1 MKIAWTE
8 SAWEEYT
15 DWQIED
21 KYILRKINSLVK
33 DIIRCRNIGGIGK
46 PEPLRGNLSGMWSR
60 RITEEHRLI
69 YRLEDNELMIYSCAR
84 HYEDVKD

>member
-1 MKIAWTE
+1 MNISWTE
-8 SAWEEYT
+8 DAWQEYV
-15 DWQIED
+15 DWQTQD
-21 KYILRKINSLVK
+21 KAILKKINSLVK
-33 DIIRCRNIGGIGK
+33 DIIRNGNYGIGK
-46 PEPLRGNLSGMWSR
+46 PEPLKENLSGMWSR